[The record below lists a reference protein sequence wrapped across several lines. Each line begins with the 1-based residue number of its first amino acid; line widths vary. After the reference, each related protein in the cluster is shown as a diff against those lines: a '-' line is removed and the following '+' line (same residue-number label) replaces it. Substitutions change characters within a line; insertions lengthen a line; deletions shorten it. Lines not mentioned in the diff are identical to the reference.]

1 MRIPV
6 KNLTLATLLVVAP
19 LVCLADDVT
28 PILNVKLG
36 LWDYTVGT
44 QSSGMPAIPEDT
56 LAKMPPERRA
66 QIEAMMKNA
75 MAPHTVRT
83 CVTADMVKKGA
94 LMQDRP
100 GSSCKR
106 SIKSSSAGSLEFH
119 MECDNGRSKTVA
131 DGRFEA
137 IDSENFKGE
146 ITGATTTA
154 EGRTIP
160 SKTTITGK
168 WIGSDCGNVK

>member
-1 MRIPV
+1 M
-6 KNLTLATLLVVAP
+6 KNLTLGALLILAP
-19 LVCLADDVT
+19 LVCRAAEDVT
-28 PILNVKLG
+28 PMLNVKLG
-36 LWDYTVGT
+36 LWEYAVST
-44 QSSGMPAIPEDT
+44 QSGGMPAIPEDA

-75 MAPHTVRT
+75 MAPHTIRT

-94 LMQDRP
+94 LMEDRP

-106 SIKSSSAGSLEFH
+106 TLKSSSPGSMEFH

-131 DGRFEA
+131 DGHFQA

-146 ITGATTTA
+146 ITGTTTTA
-154 EGRTIP
+154 DGRTNP
-160 SKTTITGK
+160 SKTTISGK
-168 WIGSDCGNVK
+168 WLSSDCGNLQPK